1 MCLHFPP
8 RLFLTVANFVSCLS
22 VRAKP
27 HSLRRKTKPELEK
40 QLDELKT
47 ELAQVMGKVLCCG
60 ECESV
65 FLSFILPGL
74 FSGLG

>member
-1 MCLHFPP
+1 M
-8 RLFLTVANFVSCLS
+8 
-22 VRAKP
+22 RAKP

-47 ELAQVMGKVLCCG
+47 ELAQVRRKVLYCG
-60 ECESV
+60 ECES
-65 FLSFILPGL
+65 LLASFILPGL